1 MAVKTVIEAIREG
14 MAEEMRR
21 DPTIIVMGE
30 DVGIH
35 GGVFRATDGLYK
47 EFGEYRVI
55 DTPLAE
61 SSIVGFAI
69 GASFNGMRPIAEI
82 QFADFIHPAMDQI
95 MNEAAKIR
103 FRTKGAFGCPIVIR
117 APYGAGVHG
126 GMYHSQSV
134 EALFF
139 HIPGLKIVMPSTAYE
154 AKGLLKSAIRDE
166 DPVMYFEHKKSYR
179 RIKDEVPE
187 DDYTIP
193 IGVADLKRE
202 GKDISVITYGMMVHV
217 ALEAADKLAQEGI
230 SLEVLDLRSIVP
242 MDKDAIK
249 RSVEKTSKAI
259 MLYEDT
265 KTGGV
270 GAEIAAMLAEELFD
284 FLDGPIVRVAAAD
297 TPIPFA
303 ATLEEEFV
311 PDANDLIEAAR
322 KLAAY

>member
-21 DPTIIVMGE
+21 DPSIIVMGE
-30 DVGIH
+30 DVGVH
-35 GGVFRATDGLYK
+35 GGVFRATDGLYR
-47 EFGEYRVI
+47 EFGENRVI

-69 GASFNGMRPIAEI
+69 GAAFNGMRPIAEI

-103 FRTKGAFGCPIVIR
+103 FRSKGAFGCPIVIR

-139 HIPGLKIVMPSTAYE
+139 HIPGLKIVTPSTAYE
-154 AKGLLKSAIRDE
+154 AKGLLKAAIRDE
-166 DPVMYFEHKKSYR
+166 DPVLYFEHKKTYR

-187 DDYTIP
+187 QDYTIP

-202 GKDISVITYGMMVHV
+202 GEDISVITYGMMVHI

-230 SLEVLDLRSIVP
+230 SLEVVDLRSIVP
-242 MDKDAIK
+242 MDKEAIK

-259 MLYEDT
+259 VLHEDT

-270 GAEIAAMLAEELFD
+270 GAEIAAILAEELFD
-284 FLDGPIVRVAAAD
+284 YLDGPIVRVAAPD
-297 TPIPFA
+297 TPVPFA
-303 ATLEEEFV
+303 ASLEEAFV
-311 PDANDLIEAAR
+311 PNVDDLLEAAR